1 MVMNPGH
8 PAYSDPPYEYDPS
21 RECPHWVPYP
31 TPCADCVAECP
42 HGVPYPCADC
52 VAEDREAD
60 EEAQG
65 ERRPH
70 RARLDRLAH
79 EIAQLRR
86 DGLADLGAARLCGI
100 VDSLIGIMQEKE
112 RP

>member
-1 MVMNPGH
+1 MILNPDH
-8 PAYSDPPYEYDPS
+8 PAYSDQVDERDPS
-21 RECPHWVPYP
+21 RECEHLVPY
-31 TPCADCVAECP
+31 ARA
-42 HGVPYPCADC
+42 CADC

-65 ERRPH
+65 EWRPH
-70 RARLDRLAH
+70 RARLDRLAD

-100 VDSLIGIMQEKE
+100 VESLIGIMQEKE

>member
-1 MVMNPGH
+1 MVMNPDH
-8 PAYSDPPYEYDPS
+8 PAYSDQPDEHDPT
-21 RECPHWVPYP
+21 REC
-31 TPCADCVAECP
+31 E
-42 HGVPYPCADC
+42 HGVAYPCADC
-52 VAEDREAD
+52 VAEDGEAD

-65 ERRPH
+65 EWRPH
-70 RARLDRLAH
+70 RARLDRLAD